1 MNESAS
7 YFMNRRSVRK
17 FSDKP
22 VSDAMLK
29 DMLEKAFHAPTTGNM
44 QLYSVVIT
52 RTDEGKKA
60 LAPAH
65 FSQPASTGCYAMLTF
80 CADLNRFCHWCDIN
94 GASAGYDNLQGLM
107 MGILDAT
114 IVAQQFVT
122 IAEMEGL
129 GTCYLGTTTYN
140 APDIARVLALP
151 HRVVPVVTIAVGYPD
166 EKPDDC
172 GRLPVDSLV
181 HFEAYSNPSDGDIRD
196 TYAEKENRADSQKF
210 VEENGKENLAQ
221 VFTDVRYTRQ
231 ACEQFSK
238 IYSDYIREAGFEL

>member
-1 MNESAS
+1 
-7 YFMNRRSVRK
+7 
-17 FSDKP
+17 
-22 VSDAMLK
+22 
-29 DMLEKAFHAPTTGNM
+29 
-44 QLYSVVIT
+44 
-52 RTDEGKKA
+52 
-60 LAPAH
+60 
-65 FSQPASTGCYAMLTF
+65 
-80 CADLNRFCHWCDIN
+80 
-94 GASAGYDNLQGLM
+94 

-181 HFEAYSNPSDGDIRD
+181 HFEAYANPSDGDIRD
-196 TYAEKENRADSQKF
+196 MYAEKENRVDSRKF